1 MKSIFKQTV
10 LLCVSVPVLFSCAT
24 YNNSMSGYY
33 NNLKA
38 QNYSAAQRSIEHNK
52 LIKKDRNAL
61 LYNLEMGKI
70 HRLQNDPA
78 KSNFFLNRADAISE
92 SNRKSFKD
100 MALGNLLNPMHQ
112 AYRCEDYEKFMMHY
126 YKALNYAAL
135 GQTEDAVVEARRI
148 SLTNNTQSDKF
159 RNKDNRYSNDAF
171 ALNLQGMIYEM
182 AGNMND
188 AFISYRN
195 AANIYLKS
203 GNEYYGVK
211 MPPQLVKDLLR
222 TATTMGFTGER
233 IQYEKIFSAAY
244 TEKNIEGG
252 ELILFIEEGQ
262 APVKEEKNFILT
274 AGPHGIGSFYY
285 TDANGNNVDFNF
297 DHNAFNIGE
306 DKLTSVKTFRLAL
319 PEYRIQSAHVQSL
332 NVSLNGTSFT
342 PQLGQNINS
351 VAVNILKERFVS
363 EMANALARQ
372 LTKKLAEKGTNAAA
386 ESFAK
391 STDKKEDKDADEAEK
406 EKQKK
411 KKEERANQAGEVAGF
426 LMNVV
431 NTATEKADT
440 RNWQS
445 LPAFVSYVRIP
456 LNAGENNIT
465 VTANGN
471 TIAVKAIG
479 GKGLQ
484 MMSTV
489 CNEK

>member
-10 LLCVSVPVLFSCAT
+10 SLWMLVPVLFSCAT

-52 LIKKDRNAL
+52 LIKKGRNAL

-78 KSNFFLNRADAISE
+78 KSNFYLNRADAISE
-92 SNRKSFKD
+92 SNPKSFKD
-100 MALGNLLNPMHQ
+100 LALGNLLNPMHQ
-112 AYRCEDYEKFMMHY
+112 AYRCEDHEKFMMHY

-135 GQTEDAVVEARRI
+135 DQAEDAVVEARRI
-148 SLTNNTQSDKF
+148 SLANNTQGDKF
-159 RNKDNRYSNDAF
+159 RNKISRYSNDAF

-195 AANIYLKS
+195 AADIYLKS

-211 MPPQLVKDLLR
+211 MPPQLAKDLLR
-222 TATTMGFTGER
+222 TATAMGFTGER
-233 IQYEKIFSAAY
+233 MQYEKIFPAAY
-244 TEKNIEGG
+244 TETNTEGG

-274 AGPHGIGSFYY
+274 AGPNGVGSFYY

-297 DHNAFNIGE
+297 DHTAFNIGE
-306 DKLTSVKTFRLAL
+306 DKLTSMKTFRLAL
-319 PEYRIQSAHVQSL
+319 PEYRIQSAHAQSL
-332 NVSLNGTSFT
+332 NVSVNGASFT

-363 EMANALARQ
+363 EMTNALVRQ
-372 LTKKLAEKGTNAAA
+372 LTKKVAEKGTNAAA
-386 ESFAK
+386 ESIAK
-391 STDKKEDKDADEAEK
+391 SKDKREDKDADEAEK
-406 EKQKK
+406 EKQKM
-411 KKEERANQAGEVAGF
+411 KKEAKAEQAGELAGF
-426 LMNVV
+426 LMNIV

-456 LNAGENNIT
+456 LQKGENIIT
-465 VTANGN
+465 VTANGQP
-471 TIAVKAIG
+471 IKVKATG

-484 MMSTV
+484 MMAV
-489 CNEK
+489 AL